1 MTHGDA
7 PPPIRDGLPAAA
19 APPSSAAP
27 AGAAQ
32 QRLRPDTLDRLPGD
46 VARPRYPRAGL
57 RAGIVHLGLGAFHR
71 GHLAAVNEAAL
82 AAGDRRWGI
91 VGVSLRSPDARD
103 ALGPQDGLYALALR
117 DIDPADGL
125 PRETLQVIGGLVG
138 LLVAPE
144 DPGAVL
150 DRIAHPDTRIVSLTV
165 TEKGYHHDPATRA
178 LRTDDPDVVHDLARP
193 DAPRGT
199 LGFLAHGL
207 ARRRARGLGPV
218 TLLSCDN
225 LPSNGDTLRGLLRS
239 FAERVDPALAAWI
252 DAGCRFPNSMVD
264 RIVPRATDA
273 DRDRIAARLG
283 LRDAAPVVGEPFL
296 AWVVEDRFA
305 AGRPDWDA
313 VPGVRFVEDAAP
325 WERLKLR
332 LVNAPHSALAYLGA
346 AMGAAT
352 IAEAVA
358 VPALRRY
365 AEALLREELAPT
377 LGPLP
382 GFAPDA
388 FCAGVLARFA
398 NPALGHTTRQVAMD
412 GSQKIPQRWLA
423 ALRERLEAGAPFD
436 RLALA
441 LAGWAHYLRG
451 GDAGATAAGPVQD
464 PLAEALLRRL
474 TDGAPGGGAPPAGTA
489 AGEAAP
495 ADRSAGRIAALLD
508 FAPVFGDLGGRPDLA
523 AAVARWHRALAAD
536 GVRATLER
544 LP

>member
-1 MTHGDA
+1 MTTDSPAGPAPDA
-7 PPPIRDGLPAAA
+7 AAGLP
-19 APPSSAAP
+19 
-27 AGAAQ
+27 
-32 QRLRPDTLDRLPGD
+32 RLHPGTLDRLPAD
-46 VARPRYPRAGL
+46 VARPRFDRAAL

-71 GHLAAVNEAAL
+71 GHLAAVNDAAL

-91 VGVSLRSPDARD
+91 VGVSLRSPGTRD
-103 ALGPQDGLYALALR
+103 ALRPQAGLYTLALR
-117 DIDPADGL
+117 DTDPADGA
-125 PRETLQVIGGLVG
+125 PREALQVVGGL
-138 LLVAPE
+138 LDILVAPE

-150 DRIAHPDTRIVSLTV
+150 DRVAHPDTRIVSLTV

-178 LRTDDPDVVHDLARP
+178 LRTDDPDIVHDLRAP

-199 LGFLAHGL
+199 LGFLVHGL

-225 LPSNGDTLRGLLRS
+225 LPANGDTLRGLVRA
-239 FAERVDPALAAWI
+239 FAARVDPALAEWI
-252 DAGCRFPNSMVD
+252 DGRCCFPNSMVD
-264 RIVPRATDA
+264 RIVPRTTGD

-283 LRDAAPVVGEPFL
+283 LYDAAPVVGEPFL
-296 AWVVEDRFA
+296 AWMVEDRFA

-346 AMGAAT
+346 SMGVAT

-377 LGPLP
+377 LGALP
-382 GFAPDA
+382 GLDA
-388 FCAGVLARFA
+388 DAACAAVLSRFA

-423 ALRERLEAGAPFD
+423 ALRDRRAQGAPAEL
-436 RLALA
+436 LALA
-441 LAGWAHYLRG
+441 VAGWAHYLRG
-451 GDAGATAAGPVQD
+451 GDGGATVTVPVQD
-464 PLAEALLRRL
+464 PLAEALAQRL
-474 TDGAPGGGAPPAGTA
+474 AGSGPDA
-489 AGEAAP
+489 AVPDDDA
-495 ADRSAGRIAALLD
+495 RIAALLD
-508 FAPVFGDLGGRPDLA
+508 FGPVFGDLGGQPDLA
-523 AAVARWHRALAAD
+523 RAVARWYRLLAAH
-536 GVRATLER
+536 GVRATLAR
-544 LP
+544 VAGPRPDRAA